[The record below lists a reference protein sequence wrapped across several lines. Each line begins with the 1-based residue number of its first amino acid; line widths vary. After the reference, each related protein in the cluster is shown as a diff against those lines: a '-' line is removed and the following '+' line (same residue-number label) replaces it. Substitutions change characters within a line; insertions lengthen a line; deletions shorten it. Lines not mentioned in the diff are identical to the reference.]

1 MKPPYHSPYIK
12 VPNASRGCVPSSDC
26 HLIVFAR
33 APVPGEVKTRLA
45 VFMGPS
51 AAARLYESMLLR
63 TLSTAVHS
71 RAGIVELWVTPS
83 KEHPFFS
90 LCTQEFPLTLH
101 LQTTGD
107 LGSRMA
113 HAFQETL
120 KETRFALLLGTDSP
134 SLTQDDLNEA
144 AAALRQGNDA
154 VLGPTEDGGYCL
166 LGLRRHAPRL
176 FDDISWGTP
185 LVLEQTRARL
195 RELAWSWR
203 ELPERWDVDRPE
215 DVNRLKS
222 EGYLTISGQ
231 LPNMHSHI
239 KK

>member
-1 MKPPYHSPYIK
+1 MDTYPPPIAISSSLREHL
-12 VPNASRGCVPSSDC
+12 SRERS
-26 HLIVFAR
+26 
-33 APVPGEVKTRLA
+33 KTRLA
-45 VFMGPS
+45 ASMGGV
-51 AAARLYESMLLR
+51 AAARLYEAMVLH
-63 TLSTAVHS
+63 TLAEVTTSKV
-71 RAGIVELWVTPS
+71 GPLELWVTPS
-83 KEHPFFS
+83 KEHPFFN
-90 LCTQEFPLTLH
+90 LCAEEFPLTLH

-107 LGSRMA
+107 LGRRMA

-120 KETRFALLLGTDSP
+120 KETRFVLLLGTDSP

-154 VLGPTEDGGYCL
+154 VLSPTEDGGYCL
-166 LGLRRHAPRL
+166 IGLRRYASRL

-215 DVNRLKS
+215 DVDRLKS
-222 EGYLTISGQ
+222 EGYLTISRAAAKHAQ
-231 LPNMHSHI
+231 PH
-239 KK
+239 